1 MPQRGE
7 LQVEDVLHPSDHPV
21 ERLPVWPMI
30 AGVVASAFI
39 LDFICGWL
47 PRGSASRFGV
57 VVLAVSL
64 LFVAVMVSGS
74 VVRAIY
80 TRMHVRRVATPVI
93 RAACITALW
102 VPAWVLF
109 VETWSLLMIAAG
121 VVCLACLGVF
131 LKQCDIESAAA
142 KVVGPVR
149 APGTPFQFE
158 AKPLAHVLLP
168 SLALAVLF
176 NATIALAAMHWFV
189 TASIAAGIFAGILG
203 WRAVL
208 RSSPVAG
215 TREVLSSTRQMAL
228 ATTAFLFTVIALFP
242 FLRVR
247 PLTPGFPGLFAH
259 KTVPKNTAAST
270 NQATASDGY
279 PGIILVPLTEQQK
292 KIIAPVKRE
301 FVPHFGV
308 KIAEPLEI
316 PFDGQYWYFKWPDKR
331 PRPSAHVVRA
341 SAAKVQIR
349 SSDRDALL
357 MEAHQKLGQQLDLGC
372 CSAMNLVV
380 ENADQLEGAIS
391 LELWVKK
398 QPFAKTVPKPGV
410 KADPEPPPHYLGTVV
425 IPSSQL
431 PIAARP
437 NASGKIEE
445 ETLRFPIPAA
455 MDGIQFDEIT
465 VVVRPAPIRAKMG
478 AKIAI
483 KKFVMEP

>member
-1 MPQRGE
+1 
-7 LQVEDVLHPSDHPV
+7 
-21 ERLPVWPMI
+21 MI
-30 AGVVASAFI
+30 IGVVASAI
-39 LDFICGWL
+39 VLDFICSWL
-47 PRGSASRFGV
+47 PRGGSSRFGV
-57 VVLAVSL
+57 VLLAVSL
-64 LFVAVMVSGS
+64 LFVAVLVSGS

-80 TRMHVRRVATPVI
+80 SRLRPGMRRVSTPVI

-109 VETWSLLMIAAG
+109 VQTWSLLMIAAA
-121 VVCLACLGVF
+121 VICLACLGVF
-131 LKQCDIESAAA
+131 LKQCDVELTPA
-142 KVVGPVR
+142 KVGGPVHE
-149 APGTPFQFE
+149 PGTPFLFE
-158 AKPLAHVLLP
+158 AKPLARVLFP

-176 NATIALAAMHWFV
+176 NAVIALAAMHWFV

-203 WRAVL
+203 WRAVI
-208 RSSPVAG
+208 RSSPAAAA
-215 TREVLSSTRQMAL
+215 TRQVLSSTRQMAL
-228 ATTAFLFTVIALFP
+228 ATTAFLFTVIALIP
-242 FLRVR
+242 FLHAR
-247 PLTPGFPGLFAH
+247 PLTPPFPGLFAQ
-259 KTVPKNTAAST
+259 TVPKNSAAAT

-279 PGIILVPLTEQQK
+279 PGIILIPLTEQQK

-341 SAAKVQIR
+341 DAAKVQIR
-349 SSDRDALL
+349 SSDRYALL

-398 QPFAKTVPKPGV
+398 LPVGKTIVKPKFNAV
-410 KADPEPPPHYLGTVV
+410 DPELAPHYLGTVV

-437 NASGKIEE
+437 NATGKIVE

-455 MDGIQFDEIT
+455 MEGTQFDEIT
-465 VVVRPAPIRAKMG
+465 VVVRPAPMRAKMG
-478 AKIAI
+478 AKVAI
-483 KKFVMEP
+483 KKFVLEP